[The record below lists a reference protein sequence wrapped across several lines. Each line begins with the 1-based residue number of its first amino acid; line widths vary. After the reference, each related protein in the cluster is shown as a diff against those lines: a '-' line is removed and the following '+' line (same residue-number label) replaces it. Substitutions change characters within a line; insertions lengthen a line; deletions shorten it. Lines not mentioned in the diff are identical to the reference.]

1 MKCCQRFFGR
11 SFSFRHFYSDGHHV
25 VNIELC
31 CWEALQ
37 CTVQVW
43 RYEVCKWVLL
53 LWRDVLW
60 LGLWFVT
67 PGPRSWRGQDEK
79 LRAGRQRTENT
90 ETASVNQGEGLC
102 ELRSN
107 LWTFWVD
114 HIKCQHLWCLC
125 MMPVVLWPWPPVL
138 WWQCGLSHLVVT
150 NKSNK
155 NPQLIRSDSVQNSFS
170 LLWPIV
176 LWLIYSNVTDWA
188 CGNWLKKVR
197 ELFQK
202 LFAVNWRW
210 YP

>member
-1 MKCCQRFFGR
+1 MGIMLLILSSVAERLYTVHCTGLEVWGMQM
-11 SFSFRHFYSDGHHV
+11 SV
-25 VNIELC
+25 VIVTRC
-31 CWEALQ
+31 
-37 CTVQVW
+37 
-43 RYEVCKWVLL
+43 
-53 LWRDVLW
+53 
-60 LGLWFVT
+60 FVT
-67 PGPRSWRGQDEK
+67 RSLIRDSGAEVVTGPGWETQSRE
-79 LRAGRQRTENT
+79 TENR
-90 ETASVNQGEGLC
+90 EQRQLQSIREKEEC

-114 HIKCQHLWCLC
+114 HSKCQHLWCLC

-176 LWLIYSNVTDWA
+176 LGLIYSNVTDWA

>member
-31 CWEALQ
+31 CWEALYSALYRSGGM
-37 CTVQVW
+37 
-43 RYEVCKWVLL
+43 RYANECCYCDEMFCDSVSDSWLRGRG
-53 LWRDVLW
+53 RD
-60 LGLWFVT
+60 GARMRNSE
-67 PGPRSWRGQDEK
+67 PGDREQRQLQSIREK
-79 LRAGRQRTENT
+79 KE
-90 ETASVNQGEGLC
+90 C

-114 HIKCQHLWCLC
+114 HSKCQHLWCLC

-176 LWLIYSNVTDWA
+176 LGLIYSNVTDWA